1 MERQVVITGMG
12 TINSLGLDVDSTWEA
27 LKSGKLGI
35 SAIKQQLTESTGV
48 KFGGVINNYQG
59 DNYFDRKQLRRLDF
73 VQQLGIIAARE
84 AASDANLDEIADRER
99 IGVNVTSGMAGLNT
113 IEENILKAAEK
124 GFGKVSPMFIPN
136 AIVNLVAGNV
146 AIDLNCQGICTPVVT
161 ACASS
166 TDGIGQGAMYIREG
180 LVDVMVTGGSETA
193 LTNSGLAGFEN
204 MGALSKGTTAETA
217 STPFDKDRSGFVMG
231 EGAACLI
238 LEEYEHAKKRGAK
251 IYGFVSGYG
260 ATCDANH
267 ITAPDSE
274 ARQGIRA
281 AKMAIEKAGIKP
293 QQIGYVNA
301 HGTSTPLNDKGENL
315 LLNNI
320 YGEDVKDVAVTSTKS
335 MTGHLLGATGAFE
348 AIATI
353 KSINEGIATPT
364 IGINELDPTFTINVV
379 ENNARPINTEYGM
392 SFSLG
397 FGGHNAVIILKKG
410 EL

>member
-1 MERQVVITGMG
+1 MSRRVVITGMG
-12 TINSLGLDVDSTWEA
+12 TINSLGLDVESTWDA
-27 LKSGKLGI
+27 LKAGKLGI
-35 SAIKQQLTESTGV
+35 SQIADNLSEATGV
-48 KFGGVINNYQG
+48 KFGGVIKDYQG
-59 DNYFDRKQLRRLDF
+59 DKYFDRKQLRRLDF
-73 VQQLGIIAARE
+73 VQQLAIIAARE
-84 AASDANLDEIADRER
+84 AAQDANLEQVVDRER

-113 IEENILKAAEK
+113 IEENIIKATEK
-124 GFGKVSPMFIPN
+124 GFSKVSPMFIPN

-146 AIDLNCQGICTPVVT
+146 AIDLECKGICTPVVT

-180 LVDVMVTGGSETA
+180 IVDVMVTGGSETA
-193 LTNSGLAGFEN
+193 ITYSGLSGFEN
-204 MGALSKGTTAETA
+204 MGALSKGQTAAEA

-238 LEEYEHAKKRGAK
+238 LEEYEHAKARGAK
-251 IYGFVSGYG
+251 IYGFVEGYG

-274 ARQGIRA
+274 AKQGIRA
-281 AKMAIEKAGIKP
+281 AQMAIANAGITP
-293 QQIGYVNA
+293 TEIGYVNA

-320 YGEDVKDVAVTSTKS
+320 YGENVRDVAVTSTKS

-348 AIATI
+348 AIATM

-364 IGINELDPTFTINVV
+364 IGIKQLDPDFTINVV
-379 ENNARPINTEYGM
+379 ENECRTINTDYGM

-397 FGGHNAVIILKKG
+397 FGGHNAVVILKKG